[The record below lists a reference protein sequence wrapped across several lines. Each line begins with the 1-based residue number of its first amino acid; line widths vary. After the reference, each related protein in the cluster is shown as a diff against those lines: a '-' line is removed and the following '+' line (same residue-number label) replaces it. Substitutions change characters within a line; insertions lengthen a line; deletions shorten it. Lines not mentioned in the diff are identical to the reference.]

1 MIKFLTNKL
10 KCRYLLKTYLKL
22 NTYKHGSSFTTFFF
36 CGVLLVTLVSLL
48 NSFFLLSFIRGYKK
62 QCAAMI
68 RVYAVFNIIKYNG
81 IGEMIGWVLIKKIQF
96 DIFVSTVMI

>member
-1 MIKFLTNKL
+1 MIKFLTNEL

-36 CGVLLVTLVSLL
+36 CGVLLVTLL

-62 QCAAMI
+62 QCDAMI

>member
-22 NTYKHGSSFTTFFF
+22 NTYKHGSSFTTFFSV
-36 CGVLLVTLVSLL
+36 GRGELLVTLVSLL

-62 QCAAMI
+62 QCNAMI
-68 RVYAVFNIIKYNG
+68 RVYAVFNIIKYNDL
-81 IGEMIGWVLIKKIQF
+81 GEMIGWVLIKKNTI
-96 DIFVSTVMI
+96 